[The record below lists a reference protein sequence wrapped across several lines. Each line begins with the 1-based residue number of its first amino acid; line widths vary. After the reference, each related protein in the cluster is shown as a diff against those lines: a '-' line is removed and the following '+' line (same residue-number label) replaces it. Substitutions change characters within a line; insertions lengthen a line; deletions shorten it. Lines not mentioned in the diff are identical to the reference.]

1 MQLDE
6 PFPLE
11 AIAPRV
17 RRVILDEFQ
26 GHWPTVHEIAQIS
39 DRHWLATPGVGPGT
53 LEAMRRITHPPRQQD
68 DPGSPR
74 LSDAALLD
82 RLGASG
88 RGSGGSRALTIR
100 MRGTARTD
108 DHCQSPDWVGSG
120 PKAWPLVPPGRAASR
135 ERFVLTHTGQGLWS
149 VAHDG
154 ETFATCPTEKEALSI
169 TFTRAAERRQ
179 AGFEVVVVV
188 TQARNEQGGNV
199 KARSN
204 NPG

>member
-1 MQLDE
+1 MQVDE

-17 RRVILDEFQ
+17 RRVILNEFQ

-53 LEAMRRITHPPRQQD
+53 LETMRRITHPPQQQD
-68 DPGSPR
+68 APNPPR
-74 LSDAALLD
+74 LSDAGLLD
-82 RLGASG
+82 RPGSSG
-88 RGSGGSRALTIR
+88 RSSGESRALTIR

-108 DHCQSPDWVGSG
+108 DHFQNPDWVGSG
-120 PKAWPLVPPGRAASR
+120 PDAWPLVPPGRAASM
-135 ERFVLTHTGQGLWS
+135 ERFVVTRTRQGLWS

-154 ETFATCPTEKEALSI
+154 ETFATCPTEEEALSI
-169 TFTRAAERRQ
+169 TFTRVAERRQ

-188 TQARNEQGGNV
+188 TQAGTSREET
-199 KARSN
+199 
-204 NPG
+204 

>member
-26 GHWPTVHEIAQIS
+26 GLWPTVHEIAQIS

-53 LEAMRRITHPPRQQD
+53 LEAMRRITHRPQQQDAPNPPRV
-68 DPGSPR
+68 
-74 LSDAALLD
+74 SDAGLLE
-82 RLGASG
+82 RLGSS
-88 RGSGGSRALTIR
+88 RRSSGGSRALR
-100 MRGTARTD
+100 LKMLGTARTD
-108 DHCQSPDWVGSG
+108 DHCQSRNRVGSG
-120 PKAWPLVPPGRAASR
+120 PKAWPLVPPGRVTSR
-135 ERFVLTHTGQGLWS
+135 ERFVVTRTRQGLWS
-149 VAHDG
+149 VSHDG

-188 TQARNEQGGNV
+188 TQARNEQG
-199 KARSN
+199 A
-204 NPG
+204 

>member
-17 RRVILDEFQ
+17 RRVVLNEFQ

-53 LEAMRRITHPPRQQD
+53 L
-68 DPGSPR
+68 G
-74 LSDAALLD
+74 LLD
-82 RLGASG
+82 RPGSLRS
-88 RGSGGSRALTIR
+88 SGGSRALTIR
-100 MRGTARTD
+100 MRATARTD
-108 DHCQSPDWVGSG
+108 DHCQSRNRVCSGSD
-120 PKAWPLVPPGRAASR
+120 AWPLVPPGRAASM
-135 ERFVLTHTGQGLWS
+135 ERFVVTHTGQGLWS

-154 ETFATCPTEKEALSI
+154 ETFATCPTEEEALSI

-179 AGFEVVVVV
+179 AGFDVVVVV
-188 TQARNEQGGNV
+188 TQARNEQG
-199 KARSN
+199 A
-204 NPG
+204 

>member
-53 LEAMRRITHPPRQQD
+53 LEAMRRITHPPRQPD
-68 DPGSPR
+68 DPNPPR

-82 RLGASG
+82 PAWFFEEFRWIPRTEDKNACNGKNRRSLPEPKPGVFRLRRLAFGATRESHKH
-88 RGSGGSRALTIR
+88 
-100 MRGTARTD
+100 GTLHGHPHRTR
-108 DHCQSPDWVGSG
+108 SV
-120 PKAWPLVPPGRAASR
+120 VGRA
-135 ERFVLTHTGQGLWS
+135 
-149 VAHDG
+149 
-154 ETFATCPTEKEALSI
+154 
-169 TFTRAAERRQ
+169 
-179 AGFEVVVVV
+179 
-188 TQARNEQGGNV
+188 
-199 KARSN
+199 
-204 NPG
+204 

>member
-11 AIAPRV
+11 AIAPRA
-17 RRVILDEFQ
+17 RRVILNEFQ

-53 LEAMRRITHPPRQQD
+53 LEAMRRITHSPRQQD
-68 DPGSPR
+68 DPNPPR
-74 LSDAALLD
+74 LSDAGLLD
-82 RLGASG
+82 RLGFS
-88 RGSGGSRALTIR
+88 RRSSGGSRALTIR
-100 MRGTARTD
+100 MRGMARTD
-108 DHCQSPDWVGSG
+108 DRFQNPDWVGSS
-120 PKAWPLVPPGRAASR
+120 PDAWPLVPPGRATSM
-135 ERFVLTHTGQGLWS
+135 ERFVVTHTGQGLWS
-149 VAHDG
+149 VSHDG

-188 TQARNEQGGNV
+188 TQARNE
-199 KARSN
+199 
-204 NPG
+204 PGA

>member
-11 AIAPRV
+11 ALAPRV
-17 RRVILDEFQ
+17 RRVILNEFQ

-53 LEAMRRITHPPRQQD
+53 LETMRRITHPPRQPD
-68 DPGSPR
+68 DPNSPR

-82 RLGASG
+82 RPGSLRSS
-88 RGSGGSRALTIR
+88 RGSRTLKIR
-100 MRGTARTD
+100 MRGMARTD
-108 DHCQSPDWVGSG
+108 DHCQSRNRVCSGSD
-120 PKAWPLVPPGRAASR
+120 AWPLVPPGRAASM
-135 ERFVLTHTGQGLWS
+135 ERFVVTHTGQGLWS

-154 ETFATCPTEKEALSI
+154 ETFATCPTEEEALSI
-169 TFTRAAERRQ
+169 TFTRVAERRQ

-188 TQARNEQGGNV
+188 TQVGTSREET
-199 KARSN
+199 
-204 NPG
+204 

>member
-11 AIAPRV
+11 ALAPRV
-17 RRVILDEFQ
+17 RRVILNEFQ

-53 LEAMRRITHPPRQQD
+53 LETMRRITHPPRQPD
-68 DPGSPR
+68 DPNSPR
-74 LSDAALLD
+74 LSDAGLLD
-82 RLGASG
+82 RLGSS
-88 RGSGGSRALTIR
+88 RRSSGGSRALTIR
-100 MRGTARTD
+100 MRATARTD

-120 PKAWPLVPPGRAASR
+120 PDAWPLVPPGRAASM
-135 ERFVLTHTGQGLWS
+135 ERFVVTRTRQGLWS
-149 VAHDG
+149 VSHDG
-154 ETFATCPTEKEALSI
+154 ETFAICPTEKEALSI

-199 KARSN
+199 KAATN

>member
-1 MQLDE
+1 MQLDQ

-11 AIAPRV
+11 ALAPRV

-26 GHWPTVHEIAQIS
+26 GHRPTVHEIAQIS

-53 LEAMRRITHPPRQQD
+53 LEAMRRITHPPRQPD

-82 RLGASG
+82 RPGSL
-88 RGSGGSRALTIR
+88 RTSGGSRALTIR
-100 MRGTARTD
+100 MRRTARTD
-108 DHCQSPDWVGSG
+108 DHCQSQNRVCSGSD
-120 PKAWPLVPPGRAASR
+120 AWPLVPPGRATSM
-135 ERFVLTHTGQGLWS
+135 ERFVVTRIRHGWWS
-149 VAHDG
+149 VSHDG
-154 ETFATCPTEKEALSI
+154 ETHATCPTEEEALLI

-188 TQARNEQGGNV
+188 TQARNE
-199 KARSN
+199 
-204 NPG
+204 

>member
-17 RRVILDEFQ
+17 RRVILNEFQ

-53 LEAMRRITHPPRQQD
+53 LETMRRITHPPQQPD
-68 DPGSPR
+68 DPNPPR
-74 LSDAALLD
+74 LSDAGLLD
-82 RLGASG
+82 RPGSSRRSSG
-88 RGSGGSRALTIR
+88 RSRALTIR

-108 DHCQSPDWVGSG
+108 DHCQNPDWVGSG
-120 PKAWPLVPPGRAASR
+120 SDAWPLVPPGRAASM
-135 ERFVLTHTGQGLWS
+135 ERFVVTHTGQGLWS

-188 TQARNEQGGNV
+188 TQGRNEQG
-199 KARSN
+199 A
-204 NPG
+204 